1 MQRWVKYC
9 FTAIFGIFV
18 LYSIAGGVFTAFLLR
33 SLLTPGEIDWS
44 GSRNPNPPTD
54 PLELNY
60 RGDPKSAFGFDFQT
74 VIYKTKLGDAEAWFV
89 PADGSKTTWAI
100 YVHGVGGIREN
111 GYKQLVVLHEAKI
124 PTLLITYRNDTGAP
138 AASNHLYSFGI
149 TEWMDLDD
157 AVTWAKSQGAK
168 RIVLVAESM
177 GGAIAGQFLR
187 HSNQTGAIAALA
199 LDAPALDFG
208 AAIAGKLARRHLPL
222 PSWLSALGALGIR
235 LTNGT
240 DLWAA
245 NSVKAVADI
254 PFPLFIVH
262 GTMDSLVPVS
272 IADALVAS
280 RTAPTLYLRTQAE
293 HLLSFKEDPARYKKT
308 FLDFLNSIAKE

>member
-1 MQRWVKYC
+1 MSRLARYC
-9 FTAIFGIFV
+9 FAACFGIFAV
-18 LYSIAGGVFTAFLLR
+18 YSIAGGVFTAFLLK

-44 GSRNPNPPTD
+44 GSQNPNPPKD
-54 PLELNY
+54 PFELNY
-60 RGDPKSAFGFDFQT
+60 RGDPKAAFGYDFQAVT
-74 VIYKTKLGDAEAWFV
+74 YQTQLGQAEAWLV
-89 PADGSKTTWAI
+89 PAEGPQTTWAI

-138 AASNHLYSFGI
+138 AAPNHLYSFGI

-157 AVTWAKSQGAK
+157 AVTWAKSQGAE
-168 RIVLVAESM
+168 RFVIVAESM
-177 GGAIAGQFLR
+177 GGAIAGQFLM
-187 HSNQTGAIAALA
+187 HSSQTGAVAALA

-208 AAIAGKLARRHLPL
+208 AAIADKLARRYLPL

-245 NSVKAVADI
+245 NSMKAVADF
-254 PFPLFIVH
+254 PVPLFIAH
-262 GTMDSLVPVS
+262 GSADSLVPVS
-272 IADALVAS
+272 VADDLVAR
-280 RTAPTLYLRTQAE
+280 RTASTVYLRTQAE
-293 HLLSFKEDPARYKKT
+293 HLLSFKEDPSRYKAK
-308 FLDFLNSIAKE
+308 FLDFLASIAKK